1 MQGET
6 DVFMFCRG
14 VLWCLSHAGQKLLYA
29 DWLRRRAFFLN
40 HGARRP

>member
-6 DVFMFCRG
+6 DVFICTG
-14 VLWCLSHAGQKLLYA
+14 VLWCLSHAGQNLLNA

-40 HGARRP
+40 HEGT